1 MKTIA
6 VCMLALSLLL
16 AGCAGTQVATTPGVT
31 PITQEQSANLIA
43 YQTLMAGK
51 QAYDTTFKM
60 LAVLYADSILTEAG
74 KKQAI
79 TLGNVYVAAHDQAVT
94 NLLLGKD
101 PGLAS
106 VKLAL
111 NTFLA
116 YAATV
121 KGVK

>member
-6 VCMLALSLLL
+6 ACFIALSLLL
-16 AGCAGTQVATTPGVT
+16 AGCAGTQVATTPGAT
-31 PITQEQSANLIA
+31 QITQEQSAKLIA

-51 QAYDTTFKM
+51 QAYDLTFKS
-60 LAVLYADSILTEAG
+60 LAVLYADGTLTEAG

-79 TLGNVYVAAHDQAVT
+79 TLGNVYVAAHNQAVD

-106 VKLAL
+106 VQSAL
-111 NTFLA
+111 DVFLA